1 MSRGIYF
8 KESQKHPLSE
18 IYIDFPKQLIKGD
31 FGSKM
36 TPKEVALAFLDFGN
50 FLLELEDD
58 ADYAGYDEGDM
69 CAGY

>member
-1 MSRGIYF
+1 
-8 KESQKHPLSE
+8 
-18 IYIDFPKQLIKGD
+18 
-31 FGSKM
+31 M